1 VAELIALGMV
11 TLQKMLQWI
20 IRSQVLR
27 ICNGSMDAV
36 HRLNGSGCA
45 LNTACLRYSRS
56 CRESG
61 LADKGIWSLNFKT
74 VARSRQ
80 VQVK

>member
-45 LNTACLRYSRS
+45 FNMCA
-56 CRESG
+56 
-61 LADKGIWSLNFKT
+61 
-74 VARSRQ
+74 
-80 VQVK
+80 